1 MQKRWQMRKRWIVFG
16 EREQKRCGIRQ
27 GGIPYRQLLQ
37 EGREEISVSGRR
49 MTGSGREKKSMFEKV
64 AGILRECMEKDVAE
78 ITEDMDLVADLGL
91 SSLDVMDAALAFEEE
106 FGVEIP
112 DDRIMEF
119 KTVGDIVEYLE
130 R

>member
-1 MQKRWQMRKRWIVFG
+1 
-16 EREQKRCGIRQ
+16 
-27 GGIPYRQLLQ
+27 
-37 EGREEISVSGRR
+37 
-49 MTGSGREKKSMFEKV
+49 MFEKV

-112 DDRIMEF
+112 MTGSWNLRRLGILWSIWKGNAVAIRYYDLGIALDALGAF
-119 KTVGDIVEYLE
+119 K
-130 R
+130 

>member
-1 MQKRWQMRKRWIVFG
+1 
-16 EREQKRCGIRQ
+16 
-27 GGIPYRQLLQ
+27 
-37 EGREEISVSGRR
+37 
-49 MTGSGREKKSMFEKV
+49 MFEKV

-112 DDRIMEF
+112 DDRIMKF
-119 KTVGDIVEYLE
+119 RTVGDLVEYLE